1 MQKFKGAILILI
13 CVFGGYIWAGGNLIA
28 IWQPAE
34 LLIIAGATVG
44 SIIIGNPPHVIK
56 KMKYQFK
63 RIVSNKKDEKQYYK
77 ELLSYLKTLLEIF
90 RNDGYKAIESDVEHP
105 DASELLNQYPTLKK
119 DKEIITFISDNLRLI
134 SLGNLS
140 PHDLDALLEQEIMT
154 IEEDL
159 LLPSKSMQRTAE
171 ALPGFGILAA
181 VMGIIITMQSI
192 DGSIALIG
200 YHVAAALVGTFLG
213 IFGCYCVL
221 DPASNAMA
229 QMVKRDLSAYECI
242 RSVLVS
248 HQSRK
253 TPLTSIDSGR
263 KQIQLDIKPSFSQM
277 ESWFKKRDRQES

>member
-1 MQKFKGAILILI
+1 
-13 CVFGGYIWAGGNLIA
+13 
-28 IWQPAE
+28 
-34 LLIIAGATVG
+34 
-44 SIIIGNPPHVIK
+44 
-56 KMKYQFK
+56 MKSQFK

-77 ELLSYLKTLLEIF
+77 ELLSYLKTLLRNF

-140 PHDLDALLEQEIMT
+140 PHNLDALLEQEIMT

-159 LLPSKSMQRTAE
+159 LLPQNQCREQLKPS
-171 ALPGFGILAA
+171 GFGILAA

-213 IFGCYCVL
+213 
-221 DPASNAMA
+221 M
-229 QMVKRDLSAYECI
+229 
-242 RSVLVS
+242 LVV
-248 HQSRK
+248 
-253 TPLTSIDSGR
+253 IA
-263 KQIQLDIKPSFSQM
+263 F
-277 ESWFKKRDRQES
+277 